1 MRNKAA
7 RLLLGAGAALL
18 AVSLFLFWSGSEAD
32 RRAGESARLLLKDW
46 DTSSFRFP
54 AGKSAPSF
62 PEEESPPASPLPDRV
77 LGVLS
82 LPALGLDLP
91 VLEECTDE
99 LLERAPCRYAGTG
112 PQEAGFV
119 VAGHSCDSHFGKLSH
134 LADGDEVLFRDRE
147 GGETRFQVRDREF
160 LPGGDAEG
168 LDADAWDLTL
178 FTCTFDGSDRLL
190 VRCTRIP

>member
-7 RLLLGAGAALL
+7 RFLLGAGAALL
-18 AVSLFLFWSGSEAD
+18 AVSLFLFWSGSETD
-32 RRAGESARLLLKDW
+32 RRAGETARLLLEEW
-46 DTSSFRFP
+46 ETSPSP
-54 AGKSAPSF
+54 AAASQAEAPASAPG
-62 PEEESPPASPLPDRV
+62 LPDRV

-119 VAGHSCDSHFGKLSH
+119 VAGHSYDSHFGKLSH

-147 GGETRFQVRDREF
+147 GGETRFQVRGQEF

-168 LDADAWDLTL
+168 LDAAAWDLTL

-190 VRCTRIP
+190 VRCMRIP